1 MAKKVIKSYTEESLR
16 ADAYKFE
23 HEEDFKKTD
32 MTIDWMDAYVALI
45 RPEKIDEWVKCCV
58 GVSLKPTKALD
69 KKGNNIERI
78 DGKTIR
84 NNFIEMFFPN
94 MTDKAIK
101 ARKEAEK
108 ARKEAERAEK
118 ERVEKLSPEE
128 KMRYKLEQL
137 RKNK

>member
-16 ADAYKFE
+16 ADANKFE
-23 HEEDFKKTD
+23 HEEGFKKTD

-45 RPEKIDEWVKCCV
+45 HPERIDEWVKCCV
-58 GVSLKPTKALD
+58 DVEPKDTKATD
-69 KKGNNIERI
+69 KNGDIIRRI

-94 MTDKAIK
+94 MTDEAIK
-101 ARKEAEK
+101 ARKDAEK

-118 ERVEKLSPEE
+118 ERVEQLSPEE
-128 KMRYKLEQL
+128 KLRYKLEKL